1 MGVWSG
7 FQTMWDLNYIIFN
20 VKSFAYI
27 AYGTLAE
34 CACSRHTCA
43 CPKHAYARLVS
54 VSKLRVSSSLSFPKI
69 VLFFQ
74 K

>member
-7 FQTMWDLNYIIFN
+7 FQMMWDLYYTIFN
-20 VKSFAYI
+20 VKSFPYI
-27 AYGTLAE
+27 AYGTLTT
-34 CACSRHTCA
+34 CACSGPACA
-43 CPKHAYARLVS
+43 YPKHVYARLVS
-54 VSKLRVSSSLSFPKI
+54 VSTLRVSSSLSFPKI